1 MAEASKSNNDMTA
14 PKTLRHTPEMRAVRT
29 QRPPLARQHLDHW
42 FAVAII
48 GSAILLALL
57 APWIAPHAPTD
68 NQLMKGLKP
77 PFWLEGGS
85 LEYAL
90 GTDRLG
96 RDVLSRILY
105 GLRISLTVSFLGGAL
120 LGAIAGSLAIFAG
133 YLRGWF
139 DVAVQRAGEIS
150 LALPGILIALVLALT
165 LGPSLE
171 NVILVIVLVYW
182 PRVAL
187 PLRGEVLAIRER
199 GFVKLARVANAG
211 SFLIMRRHILPHVRD
226 TGIVLITLVM
236 GQLILTEA
244 ALSFLGAGVPP
255 PTPSLGGMIADGLEV
270 LERGWWVSVFPGIVI
285 SLLVLSANIIGDWL
299 RDRWDPKLQNV

>member
-1 MAEASKSNNDMTA
+1 M
-14 PKTLRHTPEMRAVRT
+14 
-29 QRPPLARQHLDHW
+29 
-42 FAVAII
+42 
-48 GSAILLALL
+48 
-57 APWIAPHAPTD
+57 
-68 NQLMKGLKP
+68 
-77 PFWLEGGS
+77 
-85 LEYAL
+85 L

-120 LGAIAGSLAIFAG
+120 LGAIAGSLAIMAG
-133 YLRGWF
+133 YLRGWV
-139 DVAVQRAGEIS
+139 DACVQRAGEIS

-165 LGPSLE
+165 RGPGLE
-171 NVILVIVLVYW
+171 NVIFVIVLVYW

-211 SFLIMRRHILPHVRD
+211 PLLIMRRHILPHVRD

-255 PTPSLGGMIADGLEV
+255 PTPSLGGMIAEGLEV
-270 LERGWWVSVFPGIVI
+270 LERGWWVSVFPGVVI
-285 SLLVLSANIIGDWL
+285 SLVVLSANIVGDWL

>member
-1 MAEASKSNNDMTA
+1 MADGSQKKS
-14 PKTLRHTPEMRAVRT
+14 PGV
-29 QRPPLARQHLDHW
+29 W
-42 FAVAII
+42 FAIVVLGLAIVL
-48 GSAILLALL
+48 AIL
-57 APWIAPHAPTD
+57 APWIAPHGPTD

-77 PFWLEGGS
+77 PFWLEGGT
-85 LEYAL
+85 LEYLL
-90 GTDRLG
+90 GTDRFG

-105 GLRISLTVSFLGGAL
+105 GLRISLLVSFLGGVL
-120 LGAIAGSLAIFAG
+120 LGTISGSLAVMAG
-133 YLRGWF
+133 YFRGWF
-139 DVAVQRAGEIS
+139 DVLVQRVGEIS

-165 LGPSLE
+165 RGPGLD
-171 NVILVIVLVYW
+171 NVILVIILVYW

-211 SFLIMRRHILPHVRD
+211 SFLIMRRHIVPHVRD
-226 TGIVLITLVM
+226 TGVVLITLVM

-255 PTPSLGGMIADGLEV
+255 PTPSLGGMISEGLEV

-285 SLLVLSANIIGDWL
+285 SVVVLSANILGDWL
-299 RDRWDPKLQNV
+299 RDSWDPKLQNV

>member
-1 MAEASKSNNDMTA
+1 MADASGSNLPEA
-14 PKTLRHTPEMRAVRT
+14 KTLLQTPAANIVRSRPRARKS
-29 QRPPLARQHLDHW
+29 RNLDVW

-48 GSAILLALL
+48 SIAFLLAIL
-57 APWIAPHAPTD
+57 APWVAPHSPTD

-77 PFWLEGGS
+77 PFWLQGGS
-85 LEYAL
+85 LEYPL

-105 GLRISLTVSFLGGAL
+105 GLRISLAVSVLGGAL
-120 LGAIAGSLAIFAG
+120 LGAIAGSLAILAG
-133 YLRGWF
+133 YLRGWV
-139 DVAVQRAGEIS
+139 DVVVQRAGEIS

-165 LGPSLE
+165 LGPRLE

-226 TGIVLITLVM
+226 TAIVLITLVM

-285 SLLVLSANIIGDWL
+285 SLVVLSANTVGDWL